1 MVQLSRR
8 PGFGQ
13 LLEAINEWGALRLD
27 LQGRVKSWN
36 RAAPRMLG
44 CSADDLRGR
53 DCSFLFVEGGTDASQ
68 ALRHAVSGGRYGY
81 EGWLSRDDGA
91 QFWAA
96 VTIVSVIGRGGSTTE
111 YAVAVRD
118 LTKSK
123 GREAGLQAALD
134 VVQAVLA
141 GMDLDAVLQLVAER
155 ARVLVRADAA
165 AVRTA
170 DAGQRALVL
179 RGVSERRGSSHVM
192 PLIPVRA
199 LPIPGSICGAVFETG
214 RPRLFSDLWGA
225 WRSLPAAAA
234 GSRLTSALGR
244 VMHGPALLVPLRV
257 RDRTLGVLMASNT
270 RRRLPFHKHDLA
282 TLGLFANQV
291 AVTVQQAHVRR
302 DHERRGLVEERKR
315 LGRDLH
321 DGAIQSLYA
330 VTLRL
335 MAAIERAQD
344 RRLVDQLVSLTA
356 GVDVVIGDLRGHVSA
371 LRSDAG
377 DPARATE

>member
-1 MVQLSRR
+1 MVQLPRGPS
-8 PGFGQ
+8 FGH
-13 LLEAINEWGALRLD
+13 LIDAIKEWAVLRLD
-27 LQGRVKSWN
+27 LRGRVTGWN
-36 RAAPRMLG
+36 RVAPKILG
-44 CSADDLRGR
+44 CSADALHGR
-53 DCSFLFVEGGTDASQ
+53 HCSFLFSQ
-68 ALRHAVSGGRYGY
+68 AGEDESHALRYAASSGRYDY
-81 EGWLSRDDGA
+81 EGWHARDDGG

-96 VTIVSVIGRGGSTTE
+96 ITVAPVNGRDGSPIE
-111 YAVAVRD
+111 YTVAVRD
-118 LTKSK
+118 LTRSK
-123 GREAGLQAALD
+123 GREAGLRAALD
-134 VVQAVLA
+134 VAQAVLA

-170 DAGQRALVL
+170 DARERALVL
-179 RGVSERRGSSHVM
+179 RGVSERGGRHVTS
-192 PLIPVRA
+192 LVPVRE
-199 LPIPGSICGAVFETG
+199 LSIPGSVCGAVFETG

-225 WRSLPAAAA
+225 WKSLPVAAA
-234 GSRLTSALGR
+234 GSRLTSVLGR

-270 RRRLPFHKHDLA
+270 RGRLPFHKHDLA
-282 TLGLFANQV
+282 TLAVFARQV

-302 DHERRGLVEERKR
+302 DQERRVLIEERKR

-344 RRLVDQLVSLTA
+344 RRLADQLASLTA
-356 GVDVVIGDLRGHVSA
+356 HVDFVIADLRGHVSA

-377 DPARATE
+377 EGVQPTE